1 MACEIRRIGGRF
13 ASRQEAAPA
22 THRSPCEV
30 RRVGDK
36 EWRRFASR
44 AAADGVFP
52 GLSRKHIGRLIN
64 KNPGYLAPQHIRE
77 RYEARNAVDGDGTPT
92 RVHGPNGELACE
104 VRRVGD
110 KKWRRFASRS
120 DAARAFPGLEKSY
133 ICRLI
138 TNPTKSHLFGQYE
151 ARNVGDESS
160 DSDDEDA
167 DDAAVA
173 TRKRPRLGAVEV
185 RRAGEQW
192 RRFATRD
199 EAVAAFPEIRDRGDI
214 SELVSRPSKA
224 RLAIRGKF
232 EARNVVDEADGKE
245 DSKAEEERP
254 AATALHGPALIGR
267 KVRIWWPHDREW
279 FTGTVGAFNGR
290 LHEITYDDGSLWD
303 EDLETPGERKWELV
317 AADAAA
323 AASDAR
329 PEEEPCC
336 AICLEPL
343 DADAPSLEACGHR
356 LHADCLFGAGQ
367 LVSHAWADNAP
378 STRRGQRVE
387 CPTCRQASWVP
398 QEAIEGYRVRECN
411 DT

>member
-1 MACEIRRIGGRF
+1 MWHCDIG
-13 ASRQEAAPA
+13 
-22 THRSPCEV
+22 T
-30 RRVGDK
+30 
-36 EWRRFASR
+36 
-44 AAADGVFP
+44 
-52 GLSRKHIGRLIN
+52 LIN
-64 KNPGYLAPQHIRE
+64 
-77 RYEARNAVDGDGTPT
+77 
-92 RVHGPNGELACE
+92 
-104 VRRVGD
+104 
-110 KKWRRFASRS
+110 
-120 DAARAFPGLEKSY
+120 
-133 ICRLI
+133 
-138 TNPTKSHLFGQYE
+138 NPTKSFYRGKYE

-160 DSDDEDA
+160 DSDDAEDD
-167 DDAAVA
+167 DDAAPA
-173 TRKRPRLGAVEV
+173 RKRPRVGAVEV
-185 RRAGEQW
+185 RRTGERW

-199 EAVAAFPEIRDRGDI
+199 DAVAALPEIRDRGDI
-214 SELVSRPSKA
+214 SEMVSRPSKA

-232 EARNVVDEADGKE
+232 EARNVVDEAVGEE
-245 DSKAEEERP
+245 DSNAEEESP
-254 AATALHGPALIGR
+254 AVRGAALVGR
-267 KVRIWWPHDREW
+267 KVRIWWPHDKEW
-279 FTGTVGAFNGR
+279 FCGTVSAFDGR
-290 LHEITYDDGSLWD
+290 RHEVTYDDGSLWD

-317 AADAAA
+317 GGDAADAAAAA

-378 STRRGQRVE
+378 STRRGQQVE

>member
-1 MACEIRRIGGRF
+1 MWHCDIG
-13 ASRQEAAPA
+13 
-22 THRSPCEV
+22 T
-30 RRVGDK
+30 
-36 EWRRFASR
+36 
-44 AAADGVFP
+44 
-52 GLSRKHIGRLIN
+52 LIN
-64 KNPGYLAPQHIRE
+64 
-77 RYEARNAVDGDGTPT
+77 
-92 RVHGPNGELACE
+92 
-104 VRRVGD
+104 
-110 KKWRRFASRS
+110 
-120 DAARAFPGLEKSY
+120 
-133 ICRLI
+133 
-138 TNPTKSHLFGQYE
+138 NPTKSFYRDKYE

-160 DSDDEDA
+160 DSDDAEDD
-167 DDAAVA
+167 DDAVA
-173 TRKRPRLGAVEV
+173 ARKRPRLGLVEV
-185 RRAGEQW
+185 RRAGETSW

-199 EAVAAFPEIRDRGDI
+199 DAAAAFPEIRNRSDI
-214 SELVSRPSKA
+214 AELITRPAKA
-224 RLAIRGKF
+224 PLAIRGKF
-232 EARNVVDEADGKE
+232 EARNVVDEADGEE
-245 DSKAEEERP
+245 DSKAEEERS
-254 AATALHGPALIGR
+254 AATALRGAALIGR

-279 FTGTVGAFNGR
+279 FTGTVNAFDGR
-290 LHEITYDDGSLWD
+290 RHEVTYDDGSLWD

-317 AADAAA
+317 GGD

-398 QEAIEGYRVRECN
+398 QEAIAGYRVRECN

>member
-1 MACEIRRIGGRF
+1 M
-13 ASRQEAAPA
+13 
-22 THRSPCEV
+22 
-30 RRVGDK
+30 
-36 EWRRFASR
+36 
-44 AAADGVFP
+44 
-52 GLSRKHIGRLIN
+52 
-64 KNPGYLAPQHIRE
+64 
-77 RYEARNAVDGDGTPT
+77 
-92 RVHGPNGELACE
+92 
-104 VRRVGD
+104 
-110 KKWRRFASRS
+110 
-120 DAARAFPGLEKSY
+120 
-133 ICRLI
+133 
-138 TNPTKSHLFGQYE
+138 
-151 ARNVGDESS
+151 
-160 DSDDEDA
+160 
-167 DDAAVA
+167 
-173 TRKRPRLGAVEV
+173 
-185 RRAGEQW
+185 
-192 RRFATRD
+192 
-199 EAVAAFPEIRDRGDI
+199 AAFPEIRDRGDI

-398 QEAIEGYRVRECN
+398 QEAIEGYRVRECK
-411 DT
+411 D